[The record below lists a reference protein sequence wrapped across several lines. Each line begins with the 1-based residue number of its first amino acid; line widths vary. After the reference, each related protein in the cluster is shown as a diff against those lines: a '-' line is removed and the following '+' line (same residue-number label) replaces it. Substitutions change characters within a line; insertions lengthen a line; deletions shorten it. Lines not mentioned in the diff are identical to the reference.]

1 MARTKQTAA
10 MSAGSRARRQ
20 QRLFGNGAVPEA
32 QVDDS
37 EIEIDDET
45 KARHKEIEEGEMRAE
60 LKFLDKKHTDK
71 GQSYYADTI
80 DEDVP
85 EQVNWWSKFA
95 LCLVRHMDQTNTYVQ
110 NVCLQVNSP
119 HLKDILHDTIGHYP
133 GISFHTKDISIP
145 RPYHVLYHYRHE
157 LEKAGEDLEEGSE
170 ACGHNDLLLDW
181 INTQFK
187 ETIDETENLLEQG
200 MMTYPHLWTI
210 FRPDATI
217 YAPVFGQARAFT
229 LCSYE
234 YACGDNPGLYLQLS
248 FVDFDGEDFGTRSTG
263 RLVAAF
269 SGAER
274 ISELS
279 GFPIKWHSEA
289 EEVKIKLIQRGRR
302 WEQHAGMHFCTYKG
316 VALEYTPCG
325 ISRYN
330 TDGRVVVDTKTSH
343 RLNANNSFNVSAF
356 KSSEDKLSKRRKIRS
371 EDYDGDANAETLD
384 LVPEEKLELDP
395 LTDEQ
400 CLLANAMVRGFSFAE
415 KRWFDFFVDRL
426 GPANWDSGCF
436 DKLVLPAAQKDLVRA
451 LVTTHTQHSVGFDDI
466 VKGKGKGLILVL
478 HGPPGVGKTC
488 TAETVAEY
496 CERPLYMVSSGDLG
510 TNASQLDSTLS
521 RILDMASTWKAV
533 LLIDEADVFLE
544 RRSLH
549 DMERNSLVSIFL
561 RVLEYYEGILFLTSN
576 RVNTF
581 DDAFKSRIHVPLKYN
596 DLTAESRK
604 QIWQNFLAKTEGGV
618 QLIEG
623 EYDGLA
629 QANINGRQIK
639 NVIRTAKSLAQFHGE
654 KLDRAKLEQVI
665 KIQEEFEHELDLTNF
680 VAVGANDQMMNG
692 R

>member
-10 MSAGSRARRQ
+10 VSASSRARK
-20 QRLFGNGAVPEA
+20 QRLFGNGTDPEV
-32 QVDDS
+32 QVDDGQ
-37 EIEIDDET
+37 IEIDDET
-45 KARHKEIEEGEMRAE
+45 KARRKEIEEGEMRAE

-80 DEDVP
+80 NEEVP

-110 NVCLQVNSP
+110 TVCLQVNSP
-119 HLKDILHDTIGHYP
+119 HLKDILQDTIGHYP

-145 RPYHVLYHYRHE
+145 RPYH
-157 LEKAGEDLEEGSE
+157 AGGELEEGSE
-170 ACGHNDLLLDW
+170 AWGHHDLLLDW

-210 FRPDATI
+210 FRPDAII

-234 YACGDNPGLYLQLS
+234 YACGDNPGLYLQLN

-289 EEVKIKLIQRGRR
+289 EEVKTKLIQRGRR

-371 EDYDGDANAETLD
+371 DDYDGDANAETLD

-596 DLTAESRK
+596 DLTADSRK

-618 QLIEG
+618 QLTEG

-639 NVIRTAKSLAQFHGE
+639 NVIRTARSLAQFHGE